1 MRRRRG
7 AAKMR
12 RFSIQNPRRDSITM
26 SQTPSSQLSPTLELA
41 SQLIAR
47 PSVTPEDEGCQALMM
62 ARLEAI
68 GFHCTPLRF
77 GEVDNFW
84 AVRGDSGP
92 LLCFAGHTDVVPT
105 GPEANWQLAPF
116 EPQIVDG
123 MLCGRGAADMKGSL
137 AAMVTACE
145 DFVANH
151 PDHSGRIAFLITSDE
166 EGSAVNGTV
175 KVVEWLE
182 QQGEKIR
189 WCVVGEP
196 SSTERVGD
204 VIKNGRRGSLGA
216 ELTVKGVQGHVA
228 YPHLAKNPI
237 HLAAPALAELA
248 AEQWDQGNDF
258 FPATSFQIS
267 NINGGTGATNVI
279 PGELEVVFNF
289 RFSTE
294 LTAEQLKS
302 RTVAILDK
310 HNLDYEIRWNLS
322 GQPFL
327 TSEGA
332 LVEAAQQA
340 ILAATGQATVL
351 STAGGT
357 SDGRFIA
364 PTGAQVVELG
374 PVNATIH
381 KVDERINAA
390 DLDTLNVMYQGILHE
405 LLAK

>member
-1 MRRRRG
+1 
-7 AAKMR
+7 
-12 RFSIQNPRRDSITM
+12 M
-26 SQTPSSQLSPTLELA
+26 SLSPTLDLA
-41 SQLIAR
+41 IDLIQR

-62 ARLEAI
+62 ARLAAI
-68 GFHCTPLRF
+68 GFHCEPLRF

-84 AVRGDSGP
+84 AVRGDEGP

-105 GPEANWQLAPF
+105 GPESDWQTPPF
-116 EPQIVDG
+116 EPDISGG
-123 MLCGRGAADMKGSL
+123 MLRGRGAADMKGSL

-145 DFVANH
+145 RFVSEH
-151 PDHSGRIAFLITSDE
+151 PDHRGRIAFLITSDE
-166 EGSAVNGTV
+166 EGPAKNGTV

-182 QQGEKIR
+182 SQGEKID

-196 SSTERVGD
+196 SSTDAVGD

-216 ELTVKGVQGHVA
+216 VLKVRGIQGHVA

-248 AEQWDQGNDF
+248 AEQWDEGNDF

-294 LTAEQLKS
+294 LTADILQQ
-302 RTVAILDK
+302 RTEAILDK
-310 HNLDYEIRWNLS
+310 HSLDYALEWNLS

-327 TSEGA
+327 TSEGP
-332 LVEAAQQA
+332 LVEAAQNA
-340 ILAATGQATVL
+340 IRRVTGRDTVL

-381 KVDERINAA
+381 KVDECVNAE
-390 DLDTLNVMYQGILHE
+390 DLNQLSAMYQAMMDD
-405 LLAK
+405 LLAR